1 MKITNRFLLLVLIAG
16 ATFLLILFA
25 ARPDLISNIWLWFVG
40 LAGVI
45 VKTFQ
50 WLADYFKKLL
60 NPAQENKSATA
71 GSSAKATKLQE
82 TVTEENTF
90 EGLTLYLLRYYDDG
104 ETTVGLLLTGHKFY
118 CYTLEDTF
126 HQEKIAGETRI
137 PAGTYAIRFR
147 KEETPFTK
155 TMRQRYPEWFT
166 WHLQLQNVP
175 GFSSIYIHNGGDHA
189 DTEGCILVSDR
200 LTIGRGNTTLTHSR
214 ETFKRLYGWLSEKL
228 YNNIPV
234 RIVVKDENW
243 MNNLK

>member
-1 MKITNRFLLLVLIAG
+1 MNRFLLLVLIAG

-25 ARPDLISNIWLWFVG
+25 VRPDLISNIWLWFVG

-45 VKTFQ
+45 VKLFQ
-50 WLADYFKKLL
+50 WLTGYFKKLL
-60 NPAQENKSATA
+60 NPPQDNKSVIA
-71 GSSAKATKLQE
+71 GTSVTETKHQE
-82 TVTEENTF
+82 TVTENDTF
-90 EGLTLYLLRYYDDG
+90 EGVTLYLLRYYDDG
-104 ETTVGLLLTGHKFY
+104 KTTVGLLLVNHKFY
-118 CYTLEDTF
+118 CYTLEDTY
-126 HQEKIAGETRI
+126 HKQKIAGETRI

-166 WHLQLQNVP
+166 WHLQLQEVP
-175 GFSSIYIHNGGDHA
+175 GFDSIYIHNGGDHT

-200 LTIGRGNTTLTHSR
+200 LTIGEGNTTLTHSR
-214 ETFKRLYGWLSEKL
+214 ETFKRLYRWLSEKL
-228 YNNIPV
+228 YDNIPV